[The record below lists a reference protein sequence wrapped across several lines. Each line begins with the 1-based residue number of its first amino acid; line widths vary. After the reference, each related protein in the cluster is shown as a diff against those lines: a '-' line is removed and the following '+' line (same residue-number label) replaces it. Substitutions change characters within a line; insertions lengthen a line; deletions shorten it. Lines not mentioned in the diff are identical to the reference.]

1 MESISG
7 LQIATYVFC
16 ALIVIIFI
24 AKVVKYT
31 KISTHLRWELYP
43 LAGERNR
50 PWGGS
55 YLEEPEWWTKPRE
68 EKSFL
73 GELKFMGQEI
83 LFFREYYRLNRGYWY
98 FVYPFHIGV
107 SLFIGFCVLL
117 LIGALTMLGDVAVSA
132 ESANVWGRLVYYA
145 TLLTGGTG
153 LVLSFLGCV
162 GLFIRRMID
171 KNLKPYTRRIEY
183 FNLLFVFSV
192 FLTGLLSWALIDH
205 TFTTARAYVKN
216 LITFSPTGNIEP
228 LIVTHIILL
237 LLILAYMPF
246 TNMMHFFAKWFT
258 YHKVRWDDTPNL
270 RGSKIE
276 KKLEPLLN
284 QPLSWSSPHIQ
295 PIRYWSDLAQ
305 VPTTE
310 EPTPRVRKG
319 VN

>member
-1 MESISG
+1 VASISG

-16 ALIVIIFI
+16 ALIVTIFT

-68 EKSFL
+68 GKNFF

-107 SLFIGFCVLL
+107 SLFAGFCVLL
-117 LIGALTMLGDVAVSA
+117 FIGALTMLGDVAVSA
-132 ESANVWGRLVYYA
+132 ESANIWGRLVYYA
-145 TLLTGGTG
+145 TLITGGTG
-153 LVLSFLGCV
+153 LVLSSLGCV
-162 GLFIRRMID
+162 GLFIRRKIN
-171 KNLKPYTRRIEY
+171 KNLKPYTRRIES
-183 FNLLFVFSV
+183 FNSLFVFSV
-192 FLTGLLSWALIDH
+192 FITGLLSWVLADH

-228 LIVTHIILL
+228 LIGTHIILL

-246 TNMMHFFAKWFT
+246 TNMMHFLAKWFT
-258 YHKVRWDDTPNL
+258 YHKVRWDDAPNL
-270 RGSKIE
+270 RGGKIE

-295 PIRYWSDLAQ
+295 PSRYWSDLAQ

-310 EPTPRVRKG
+310 EPAPRVRKD
-319 VN
+319 